1 MKKLLILFLFLF
13 SCGSLN
19 SNNNKKNEI
28 LNFNQDLSFNEF
40 KELLDKYSKITGYP
54 NINE

>member
-19 SNNNKKNEI
+19 SNNNKNNEI